1 MAENTNPAP
10 VSSYLTGGGGI
21 DTGSPVAAG
30 QQDVGKKTGTS
41 GRKAKKTL
49 SGAFSGV
56 TEAIAGAAGKVV
68 GAVEATREQGDGS
81 VFNERQQEILR
92 ELAGNHSLS
101 SKERNK
107 LYAELVSDNY
117 GENRT
122 EKYNDGTQV
131 DVSEMTMLE
140 KTKLSDGK
148 FRTTDSDGVRFDDF
162 SDVEPNED
170 GKKVKEVCG
179 GTLTYKCLNDIRVKT
194 PEPELWGAKNHF
206 YTFDEDLRGT
216 TVEYNGVLG
225 HFEYNTRYFE
235 LSYYEVEQDGNTIS
249 VPVLHYRG
257 DVEPGGRH
265 GFTGSGSCITNGSR
279 IEIPE
284 GIEIADYMFAGT
296 SIESMPD
303 ISSCS
308 DLKSAHC
315 MFMNC
320 KSLTKGCDDSLTE
333 NGQLKFPAG
342 LMDASWMFAGCDKM
356 SQFFGKLGERVIDM
370 RCCAQDCS
378 EMGYTADGF
387 TFQFPDM
394 GAARHLVQSYCDDM
408 LDNANTEVA
417 AATQKY
423 CEANGLAEDGV
434 LHISK
439 WTDKDGSGN
448 CIFKK
453 VEDGSYDKELIDM
466 IQKQADK
473 RGIVQLIDPEAK
485 GKTGLSAITA
495 DMMDTATHLKDEGD
509 VHNDTTWAT
518 VLQSDKTFHF
528 EDENPGGEFLDRA
541 AMFGGTYGLVRGV
554 TRNKLLGLGVAVAGQ
569 FTGFASHL
577 TPVLDTVAGFVGKDS
592 GIGKFISGISDKLKS
607 SNVEYHTKVEEL
619 NLDKVFDEQ
628 QGFSTQYA
636 YQQMRDVLIPR
647 DAAVLPDPDGHIAG
661 TSYDV
666 STQMRENGRLIADA
680 GNLLILGMTPES
692 EIESALDGK
701 LMDVAM
707 AGVMGNLDED
717 VGSKP
722 ITDELRDEYSGYF
735 RVLMYNMKA
744 YSDGAKEVV
753 SEKYIGDEH
762 GEAVANAGLDKVMR
776 STCKSMYEAMATAQ
790 KDYNL
795 FTAEQIAELDSMA
808 PAGMPKFS
816 EYTLG
821 QDLCPEGDKYADE
834 FKDHQKTFREA
845 LEAAKSEEDV
855 NKAYK
860 AYYEGAY
867 GSVIREA
874 ERQGVVLDTKDAEV
888 EGTDSAKLSFQIGK
902 AAMTAEER
910 IKAAEAITP
919 DAGDELSKSG
929 EYSV

>member
-1 MAENTNPAP
+1 MAENTNPTPA
-10 VSSYLTGGGGI
+10 STYLTGGGG
-21 DTGSPVAAG
+21 DTHGSPVAAA
-30 QQDVGKKTGTS
+30 QQDVGKTVKSAGKKV
-41 GRKAKKTL
+41 GKTL

-56 TEAIAGAAGKVV
+56 TDAIAGATGKVV
-68 GAVEATREQGDGS
+68 GTVEATQEKADDS
-81 VFNERQQEILR
+81 VFSTRQQEILR

-101 SKERNK
+101 SKERNE

-117 GENRT
+117 GENKT
-122 EKYNDGTQV
+122 ERYNDGTMV

-140 KTKLSDGK
+140 KTKLSDGE
-148 FRTTDSDGVRFDDF
+148 FRTTGADGVRFDDF
-162 SDVEPNED
+162 DNVEAVD
-170 GKKVKEVCG
+170 GKKTKEVCG
-179 GTLTYKCLNDIRVKT
+179 GTITYKGKGSITQPKNSSGFGDLWTGTYFAITDEQRGDI
-194 PEPELWGAKNHF
+194 
-206 YTFDEDLRGT
+206 
-216 TVEYNGVLG
+216 VEYNGVLG
-225 HFEYNTRYFE
+225 HFEYNTRFFE
-235 LSYYEVEQDGNTIS
+235 LSYYETEQNGNKVS
-249 VPVLHYRG
+249 VPVLHYKG
-257 DVEPGGRH
+257 DEHVGV
-265 GFTGSGSCITNGSR
+265 FFGSDNYITNGSK
-279 IEIPE
+279 ITIPE
-284 GIEIADYMFAGT
+284 GLEIADYMFAGT
-296 SIESMPD
+296 SIETMPD
-303 ISSCS
+303 ISECS
-308 DLKSAHC
+308 TLKSAHC

-495 DMMDTATHLKDEGD
+495 GMMDTATHLKDEGD
-509 VHNDTTWAT
+509 AHNGTTWAT

-528 EDENPGGEFLDRA
+528 EDENSGGELLDRA

-554 TRNKLLGLGVAVAGQ
+554 TKSKLLGLGVAVAGQ

-666 STQMRENGRLIADA
+666 SAQMRENGRLIADA

-808 PAGMPKFS
+808 PAGMSKFS

-834 FKDHQKTFREA
+834 FKNHQKTFREA

-874 ERQGVVLDTKDAEV
+874 ERQGVVLDTKGAEV
-888 EGTDSAKLSFQIGK
+888 EGTDSAKLSSQIGK

-910 IKAAEAITP
+910 IKAAEAISP
-919 DAGDELSKSG
+919 GAGNDGSEKEASLGS
-929 EYSV
+929 